1 MNQRPLIVRTNNQS
15 LIFLD
20 FILKHFIMIR
30 LLLPILLIL
39 SSWSFSLAQ
48 DQVIRFKPKVEEDL
62 STVEAFAATITK
74 EDMRR
79 HLTIIASDEFEG
91 RETGTPGNDL
101 AAQYLANQ
109 FIGMGLPKVGDDNSY
124 FQNVTFTWNSW
135 RNLKMNINGQAY
147 RHKKDFISFPT
158 RNSDLPNLTTDEI
171 LFLGYGIDDERY
183 SDYKGVDVTGKVLL
197 IYNNEPLKKNG
208 KSRITGSKEL
218 SEWSTDWSK
227 KLRTAHQKGAK
238 AVLIIDHEI
247 KKMLTESLKFLIGS
261 QITLGQMDD
270 PKTNFA
276 NSAFISTDMA
286 KEIMG
291 DRYKKVIKARK
302 KIQKR
307 GKAKSIALPA
317 KLILHQGKDER
328 KLIGRNVLGY
338 IEGSDPQ
345 LKKEI
350 VVVSAHYDHL
360 GKQGSVI
367 YNGADDNGSGTTTV
381 LEVAEAMAIA
391 KRNGQGPK
399 RSVLVLMMTGEEKG
413 LLGSKYYAERPI
425 FPLENTIADVN
436 VDMVG
441 RVDDRYKETPN
452 YIYVIG
458 SNRLSSE
465 LHEIN
470 EEMNEKYTNLK
481 LDYTYN
487 AEDDPNRYYYRSD
500 HYNFAEKGIPA
511 IFYFNGTHDDYH
523 RPSDTVEKI
532 NFEKMEKIGRLV
544 FYTAWELA
552 NRAERI
558 KVD

>member
-1 MNQRPLIVRTNNQS
+1 
-15 LIFLD
+15 
-20 FILKHFIMIR
+20 MIR
-30 LLLPILLIL
+30 LLLPFLLML
-39 SSWSFSLAQ
+39 SSLTFLSAQ
-48 DQVIRFKPKVEEDL
+48 DKVITMKSKKL
-62 STVEAFAATITK
+62 SAVEALAATITK

-79 HLTIIASDEFEG
+79 HLTIIASDDFEG

-109 FIGMGLPKVGDDNSY
+109 FIGMGLPKIGDDNSY

-135 RNLKMNINGQAY
+135 RDLKMNINGQSY

-158 RNSDLPNLTTDEI
+158 RNSDLPALTADEI

-183 SDYKGVDVTGKVLL
+183 SDYEGIDVTGKVLL

-208 KSRITGSKEL
+208 KSRITGNKDL

-238 AVLIIDHEI
+238 AVLIIDHKI

-276 NSAFISTDMA
+276 NSAFISTDIA

-307 GKAKSIALPA
+307 GKAKNVSLPV
-317 KLILHQGKDER
+317 KLVLNQGKDER

-338 IEGSDPQ
+338 IEGNDPK
-345 LKKEI
+345 LKEEI

-360 GKQGSVI
+360 GKQGPVI
-367 YNGADDNGSGTTTV
+367 YNGADDNGSGTTTI
-381 LEVAEAMAIA
+381 LEVAEAMSIA

-399 RSVLVLMMTGEEKG
+399 RSVLILMMTGEEKG

-441 RVDDRYKETPN
+441 RVDDRYKEAPN

-458 SNRLSSE
+458 SDRLSSE
-465 LHEIN
+465 LHDIN
-470 EEMNEKYTNLK
+470 EQMNEKYTNLK

-532 NFEKMEKIGRLV
+532 NFDKMETIGRLV

-552 NRAERI
+552 NRPERI
-558 KVD
+558 EVDRGLVD

>member
-1 MNQRPLIVRTNNQS
+1 M
-15 LIFLD
+15 
-20 FILKHFIMIR
+20 
-30 LLLPILLIL
+30 
-39 SSWSFSLAQ
+39 
-48 DQVIRFKPKVEEDL
+48 
-62 STVEAFAATITK
+62 
-74 EDMRR
+74 
-79 HLTIIASDEFEG
+79 
-91 RETGTPGNDL
+91 
-101 AAQYLANQ
+101 
-109 FIGMGLPKVGDDNSY
+109 
-124 FQNVTFTWNSW
+124 
-135 RNLKMNINGQAY
+135 
-147 RHKKDFISFPT
+147 
-158 RNSDLPNLTTDEI
+158 
-171 LFLGYGIDDERY
+171 
-183 SDYKGVDVTGKVLL
+183 
-197 IYNNEPLKKNG
+197 KKNG
-208 KSRITGSKEL
+208 KSRITGSNDL

-247 KKMLTESLKFLIGS
+247 QKMLTESLKFLIGS

-286 KEIMG
+286 RAIMG

-307 GKAKSIALPA
+307 GKAKNISLPA
-317 KLILHQGKDER
+317 KLILNQGKDER

-338 IEGSDPQ
+338 IEGSDPE

-360 GKQGSVI
+360 GKQGPVI

-381 LEVAEAMAIA
+381 LEVAEAIATA
-391 KRNGQGPK
+391 KRNGEGPK
-399 RSVLVLMMTGEEKG
+399 RSVLVLLMTGEEKG

-425 FPLENTIADVN
+425 FPLANTIADVN

-441 RVDDRYKETPN
+441 RVDDRYKDTPN

-458 SNRLSSE
+458 SDRLSSE

-470 EEMNEKYTNLK
+470 EQMNEQYTNLK

-544 FYTAWELA
+544 FHTVWELA

-558 KVD
+558 KVDVRN

>member
-1 MNQRPLIVRTNNQS
+1 
-15 LIFLD
+15 
-20 FILKHFIMIR
+20 MIR
-30 LLLPILLIL
+30 LLLSFLLIL
-39 SSWSFSLAQ
+39 SSTAYLTAQ
-48 DQVIRFKPKVEEDL
+48 DQANNFTPKKLSSVESL
-62 STVEAFAATITK
+62 AATITK

-101 AAQYLANQ
+101 AAQYIANQ
-109 FIGMGLPKVGDDNSY
+109 FIGMGLPKIGDDNTY
-124 FQNVTFTWNSW
+124 FQKVTFTWNSW
-135 RNLKMNINGQAY
+135 RDLKINIDGQAY

-158 RNSDLPNLTTDEI
+158 RNSDLPSWTTDEI

-183 SDYKGVDVTGKVLL
+183 SDYNGVDVSGKVLL

-208 KSRITGSKEL
+208 KSRTTGSKDL

-247 KKMLTESLKFLIGS
+247 QKMLTESLKFLIGS

-286 KEIMG
+286 RAIMG

-307 GKAKSIALPA
+307 GKAKNISLPA
-317 KLILHQGKDER
+317 KLILNQGKDER

-338 IEGSDPQ
+338 IEGSDPE

-360 GKQGSVI
+360 GKQGPVI

-381 LEVAEAMAIA
+381 LEVAEAIATA
-391 KRNGQGPK
+391 KRNGEGPK
-399 RSVLVLMMTGEEKG
+399 RSVLVLLMTGEEKG

-425 FPLENTIADVN
+425 FPLANTIADVN

-441 RVDDRYKETPN
+441 RVDDRYKDTPN

-458 SNRLSSE
+458 SDRLSSE

-470 EEMNEKYTNLK
+470 EQMNEQYTNLK

-544 FYTAWELA
+544 FHTVWELA

-558 KVD
+558 KVDVRN